1 MLKNK
6 NNINNL
12 IAEEQAVSAELN
24 QEKLIVNNEP
34 ADGAELE
41 KIIKTTDSMNIIAAM
56 GDGSISGRKQSKSE
70 LTNIKEA
77 IYRSFD
83 LARRKIT
90 NEYEQIIASGNFVDN
105 PFLAIQITL
114 KNYEK
119 KWNVQMVESI
129 IKKFTDAI
137 PEQLAL
143 GKTVFLSEDLTIEP
157 ITYVDKILP
166 SWKITPDFALLTN
179 GVKWDDIVNKLI
191 QDGELTHDSKEIVQ
205 EAIEAIVINAKNGY
219 YVKLSRLIL
228 LQLHYGVNQK
238 IVLFSNDTL
247 QKMNEIYLRF
257 IKTGEK
263 KQINKYDSL
272 AHFERT
278 RENVEKGYYN
288 KDVEDASKPES
299 EFIPRDLVEEIPQGN
314 KSASWEETA
323 GGIPTEEI
331 VNAANASENA
341 IEGSIEGVVEGDID
355 GNAKENAV
363 ANENADQVVA
373 SEQVTAEQ
381 PEDEKPKK
389 RGWKLKGKDKD
400 AVDFDN
406 LSAPQ
411 EAPKTEVV
419 AEEVIESKV
428 DDSAKKEID
437 EEADWIA
444 SQASQLDDE
453 KKKKK

>member
-34 ADGAELE
+34 ADSAELE

-90 NEYEQIIASGNFVDN
+90 NEYEQIVASGNFVDN

-129 IKKFTDAI
+129 VKKFTDAI

-179 GVKWDDIVNKLI
+179 GIKWDDIVNKLI

-205 EAIEAIVINAKNGY
+205 EAIDAIVVNAKNGY

-278 RENVEKGYYN
+278 RENVEKGYYS
-288 KDVEDASKPES
+288 KDVENASKPEP

-331 VNAANASENA
+331 VNANNASENA
-341 IEGSIEGVVEGDID
+341 IEGSIESAVEGTID
-355 GNAKENAV
+355 GTIDGTTAV
-363 ANENADQVVA
+363 NENA
-373 SEQVTAEQ
+373 EQVAASAEVTEEKQ
-381 PEDEKPKK
+381 DEEKPKK

-400 AVDFDN
+400 EVDFEN
-406 LSAPQ
+406 LSVPETTPKQDATPETAPEQ
-411 EAPKTEVV
+411 E
-419 AEEVIESKV
+419 V
-428 DDSAKKEID
+428 DASTKQEID
-437 EEADWIA
+437 EEANWIA
-444 SQASQLDDE
+444 SQASQLDDG